1 MKKTK
6 RALTPEQTITVI
18 AEIEQRLAQLDAM
31 EQRLARPVHKLADDE
46 LPFND
51 GCTRHRCY

>member
-1 MKKTK
+1 
-6 RALTPEQTITVI
+6 LTPEQTITVI